1 MRGTAW
7 RGYRLSAALLAAAIV
22 GSLGMGGAE
31 AAEYGTGPWLKGYT
45 DILGGVIPPQ
55 PGLYVRNDAYHYQG
69 DVSATIFDGR
79 VQLGVEE
86 KYLVDVLSLTYVTP
100 LKILGGTYAVNV
112 TPTVMQMDVNVGIGL
127 PSVILPV
134 GPGIATGPI
143 NITRGDTTV
152 AQGDTVFS
160 PLILGWQEGNFY
172 WNFAVFGFAPT
183 GEYSRHELANT
194 SLNHWAVMPRL
205 AASYFNPKTGFQ
217 ISGAA
222 VYSWNFENPATDYK
236 TGEILNLDGSI
247 TKNFGALGV
256 GGVGYAMIQTTGD
269 SGSGARLGSFQSRVY
284 GAGPIVTYTLG
295 AGTPTALTLIAKWYA
310 EFDAQNTFE
319 GNTVDV
325 AASFKF

>member
-1 MRGTAW
+1 M
-7 RGYRLSAALLAAAIV
+7 
-22 GSLGMGGAE
+22 AE
-31 AAEYGTGPWLKGYT
+31 FSSE
-45 DILGGVIPPQ
+45 
-55 PGLYVRNDAYHYQG
+55 
-69 DVSATIFDGR
+69 F
-79 VQLGVEE
+79 EE

-112 TPTVMQMDVNVGIGL
+112 TPTVMQMDVNVGVGL

-134 GPGIATGPI
+134 GPGIPTGPI
-143 NITRGDTTV
+143 SITRGDTTV

-172 WNFAVFGFAPT
+172 WNFALFGFAPT
-183 GEYSRHELANT
+183 GEYSKNELANT

-217 ISGAA
+217 VSGAA
-222 VYSWNFENPATDYK
+222 IYSWNFENPATDYK

-269 SGSGARLGSFQSRVY
+269 SGSGARLGSFESRVY